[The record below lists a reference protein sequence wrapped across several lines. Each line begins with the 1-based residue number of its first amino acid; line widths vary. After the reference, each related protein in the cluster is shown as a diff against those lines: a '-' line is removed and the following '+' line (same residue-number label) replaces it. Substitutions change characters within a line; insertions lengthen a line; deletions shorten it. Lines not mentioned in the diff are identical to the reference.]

1 MDKKVEIQN
10 MEFKSLIGAMESESI
25 NTVIA
30 GMTKTAEREESVDF
44 SDSYYTSN
52 QALILKKDSKMRSR
66 AQMILPERRSVFRKE
81 QLVISFLLEKNLVKR
96 TKSS

>member
-1 MDKKVEIQN
+1 

-44 SDSYYTSN
+44 QT
-52 QALILKKDSKMRSR
+52 AIIHLI
-66 AQMILPERRSVFRKE
+66 RRS
-81 QLVISFLLEKNLVKR
+81 S
-96 TKSS
+96 